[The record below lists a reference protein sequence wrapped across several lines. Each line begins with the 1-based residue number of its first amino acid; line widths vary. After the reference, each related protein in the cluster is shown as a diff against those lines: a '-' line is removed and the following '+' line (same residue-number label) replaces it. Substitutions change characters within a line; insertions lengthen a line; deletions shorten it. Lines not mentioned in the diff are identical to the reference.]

1 MSRYKK
7 ELSSMVDTAHV
18 IENYWYYFDKLTAY
32 CINLFDYKG
41 LPKSLPKKEIESNLI
56 LTGHCVIFKKDNE
69 LVTTLT
75 EPTGF
80 DKYYNPTYTS
90 YAQPRL
96 GSGRVYFNNADI
108 DNMIGRKGVI
118 VYNCDLQDNLLGA
131 RADGSL
137 RGFIGRYARLLSD
150 IESTISIR
158 LVNMRE
164 DYIPIADNEN
174 VKTSIKNFIKA
185 RKIGKRS
192 IVVDSSIVPNLK
204 SVDINNSHSTE
215 KIYDLL
221 IARDKIME
229 CFFRELGIKF
239 YQPKKAQVNEEE
251 MNANNSM
258 LLYSIDDF
266 LNERN
271 EGFKRAN
278 EMFGT
283 DISVEINPKVFS
295 QLNESEVMND
305 EEKI

>member
-1 MSRYKK
+1 MARYKK

-56 LTGHCVIFKKDNE
+56 LTGHCVIFKKDRE

-90 YAQPRL
+90 YSQPKL
-96 GSGRVYFNNADI
+96 GSGRIYFNNADF
-108 DNMIGRKGVI
+108 DNMIGRKGVV
-118 VYNCDLQDNLLGA
+118 VYNCDLQDNLLGVKV
-131 RADGSL
+131 DGSL
-137 RGFIGRYARLLSD
+137 RGFIGRYARLLAD

-164 DYIPIADNEN
+164 DYIPVADNEN

-185 RKIGKRS
+185 RKVGKRS
-192 IVVDSSIVPNLK
+192 IVVDSSIVPNLR

-266 LNERN
+266 LNERK
-271 EGFKRAN
+271 EGWNKVN

-283 DISVEINPKVFS
+283 NVSVEVNPKVFS